1 MTHYAWAL
9 WLAAPALATM
19 LVAVWTWWRG
29 RATKPPSA
37 AEAITAHRAYL
48 AALANQ
54 AVGAG
59 AEGAGPH
66 SR

>member
-9 WLAAPALATM
+9 WLAAPAVATM

-48 AALANQ
+48 AALSHH

-59 AEGAGPH
+59 GEGARQQ